1 MPSIRWLS
9 PMIAVVELDAVHTL
23 ATDDFAAVRGLL
35 LDLAGRCDRLIVDLS
50 STRMLDGAFLGVLA
64 ATWTRMGRRRSG
76 FMLCGLDEH
85 KAHLL
90 RICHLDRVWM
100 IAPTHRA
107 ILGHPGR

>member
-23 ATDDFAAVRGLL
+23 ATDDFAAVRQLL
-35 LDLAGRCDRLIVDLS
+35 LDLAERCDRLIVDLS

-64 ATWTRMGRRRSG
+64 ATWARMGRRRSG

-85 KAHLL
+85 GTELL
-90 RICHLDRVWM
+90 RVCQLDRVLT
-100 IAPTHRA
+100 IAPSRRA
-107 ILGHPGR
+107 FLGHPDR